1 MIKGRYL
8 EETGKFDPSISLL
21 TQSLPV
27 AQQFSK
33 ELYGN
38 DLKYMAIAQE
48 GKGNYSSSL
57 QYYKQYV
64 QTIDSVN
71 KEKISRTFA
80 DLETHYR
87 TNEKEQRIASLDK
100 ENRLNVLELE
110 NASRTRLLLV
120 LGLAALGIISLL
132 LYFIYRNK
140 EKLNKVL
147 NERNDQLDDLNR
159 HLGEANETKARLFG
173 IISHDL
179 RAPVS
184 KIVSLLQLQNERHDL
199 FNEEA
204 RKRHEERLKK
214 ASENALETMEDLLLW
229 SKSQMQNFTPEFT
242 QVRVA
247 DVLEKEITLLQG
259 QLEEKDTIIDC
270 QVPPS
275 FVKQSDENFLSVI
288 IRNLLQNA
296 VKYND
301 ENKAITISSAGQE
314 LIITNSSVKASAETL
329 NERLGNTHVDSK
341 GSGLGLQIAAD
352 LAARIH
358 TKLFF
363 REETGATLTAVISW
377 ED

>member
-1 MIKGRYL
+1 
-8 EETGKFDPSISLL
+8 
-21 TQSLPV
+21 
-27 AQQFSK
+27 
-33 ELYGN
+33 
-38 DLKYMAIAQE
+38 MAIAQE

-80 DLETHYR
+80 DLETYYR